1 VEKPLLA
8 VKVSPHLNQ
17 RMTTADHV
25 AHALRGAIQ
34 SGDLADGAE
43 LSQVGLAQ
51 HFGVSR
57 VPVREAL
64 RALEAEGWI
73 KAPTNQRAFV
83 QPLTTAEIEE
93 IFRLRIL
100 IEPDVLRRSGR
111 NMTPGYIIELIG
123 RCDLMESFTDH
134 GQWLEANREF
144 HAALLSPSAA
154 DFSLRLLSSLSAQVE
169 RYMRMQH
176 TKSDR
181 HLQAGREH
189 RQIVE
194 ALQRQDLDTACTIL
208 SSHIGRSRD
217 GVLSIVKTR
226 TEGK

>member
-1 VEKPLLA
+1 MEKPLLT
-8 VKVSPHLNQ
+8 VKVSPQLSQ
-17 RMTTADHV
+17 RMTTVDYV

-34 SGDLADGAE
+34 SGDLADGVE
-43 LSQVGLAQ
+43 LSQVDLAQ

-83 QPLTTAEIEE
+83 QALAPAEIEE

-100 IEPDVLRRSGR
+100 IEPDVLRRAAG
-111 NMTPGYIIELIG
+111 NMSPDYIDGLAE
-123 RCDLMESFTDH
+123 RCDSMESLTDH

-144 HAALLSPSAA
+144 HAVLLSPSEAA
-154 DFSLRLLSSLSAQVE
+154 FSLRLITSLSAQVE
-169 RYMRMQH
+169 RYMRLRH

-181 HLQAGREH
+181 HLQAGSEH
-189 RQIVE
+189 RRIVE
-194 ALQRQDLDTACTIL
+194 ALRAGDIDTACAIL
-208 SSHIGRSRD
+208 SSHIERSRD

>member
-1 VEKPLLA
+1 MEKPVLTI
-8 VKVSPHLNQ
+8 KVSPHLSQ
-17 RMTTADHV
+17 RMTTVDYV

-34 SGDLADGAE
+34 SGELADGAE

-83 QPLTTAEIEE
+83 QALTTAEIEE

-100 IEPDVLRRSGR
+100 IEPDVLRRAAR
-111 NMTPGYIIELIG
+111 NMSPAYIDELLS
-123 RCDLMESFTDH
+123 RCDLMESLTDH
-134 GQWLEANREF
+134 DLWLEANREF

-154 DFSLRLLSSLSAQVE
+154 DISLRLLASHSAQVQ
-169 RYMRMQH
+169 RYMRLNH

-194 ALQRQDLDTACTIL
+194 AVRRDDLDTACTIL
-208 SSHIGRSRD
+208 STHIERSRD